1 MMRNLT
7 ICHSLV
13 FCKGIL
19 MDILLPLLLVVFFA
33 LCAAYLRGMDNL

>member
-1 MMRNLT
+1 
-7 ICHSLV
+7 
-13 FCKGIL
+13 